1 MIQKARR
8 VTYKVL
14 YDGAEVGLS
23 DRCESI
29 SYTDNDSGQA
39 DEITISLINKNMNWA
54 MSDFVPEK
62 GHDLDV
68 TLYFHDMTDKIIYQK
83 YHCGNFTID
92 DISYSGGN
100 SGHKCTIKGVSIPAV
115 QSFKT
120 GKVSKTWEKITV
132 KQIAEEIKG
141 KYGMTDLYFWAG

>member
-68 TLYFHDMTDKIIYQK
+68 TLYFHDMTDKIIFQRI
-83 YHCGNFTID
+83 F
-92 DISYSGGN
+92 ISL
-100 SGHKCTIKGVSIPAV
+100 C
-115 QSFKT
+115 
-120 GKVSKTWEKITV
+120 
-132 KQIAEEIKG
+132 
-141 KYGMTDLYFWAG
+141 